1 MNPETLEEAKVMA
14 KAIADTAGSS
24 KAQVFSIDVNIAN
37 NSFGIYSV
45 CTCKCVDLLIYLYI

>member
-37 NSFGIYSV
+37 NLFGKYFV
-45 CTCKCVDLLIYLYI
+45 YT